1 MVLIQQFSFAVWI
14 GCYMEVFAKALWQ
27 NWWEAHHRVKH
38 KYVYEASSVCW
49 RLIFKQAS
57 ATLKSKRVKLLL
69 YVACWR
75 YFIWPICAGMYAS
88 GSQCS
93 ILLSINGGICR
104 HMSFVLINKAFPY
117 VGWACSCTWWNSS
130 MLHTPLSILMISMKC
145 SLALSKLHK
154 VRSDI
159 TSLVFQFFYSS
170 LQIYNANRRCSFFAW
185 WKQEFKLQIRV
196 LGSGVAAGRSYR
208 GNHEGHERHCAL

>member
-1 MVLIQQFSFAVWI
+1 MVLIWQFSFAVWI

-38 KYVYEASSVCW
+38 KYVCEASSFCW

-57 ATLKSKRVKLLL
+57 TILKSKCVKLLL
-69 YVACWR
+69 SVACWR

-88 GSQCS
+88 GGQCS

-130 MLHTPLSILMISMKC
+130 MLHTPSSTHDLNE
-145 SLALSKLHK
+145 
-154 VRSDI
+154 VFF
-159 TSLVFQFFYSS
+159 SLVQVTQSEVWYYISCLPVF
-170 LQIYNANRRCSFFAW
+170 LLILANVQC
-185 WKQEFKLQIRV
+185 K
-196 LGSGVAAGRSYR
+196 
-208 GNHEGHERHCAL
+208 